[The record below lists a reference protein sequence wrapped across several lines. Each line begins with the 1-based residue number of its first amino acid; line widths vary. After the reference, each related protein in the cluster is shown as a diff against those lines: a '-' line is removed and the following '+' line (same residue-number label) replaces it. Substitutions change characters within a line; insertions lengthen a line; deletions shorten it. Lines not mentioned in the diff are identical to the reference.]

1 MKELRLYSKF
11 IPHENVRE
19 RNEVKA
25 LVAHKVTKELVNL
38 FAKDLAD
45 RLTNAIQE
53 KVTDKLEG
61 CLVRDPPGVTNFNR
75 SSYDIYNTTV
85 VIGFDLDAVVEL
97 IEEHTNF
104 SVYGTDKEVGVID
117 EHLRRQRERLW
128 LAEKINNE
136 L

>member
-11 IPHENVRE
+11 IPHENVNN

-25 LVAHKVTKELVNL
+25 FVAHKVTKELVNL
-38 FAKDLAD
+38 FATDLAD

-53 KVTDKLEG
+53 KVTDKLER

-75 SSYDIYNTTV
+75 ESYDIYNTTV

-97 IEEHTNF
+97 IEEHTNY
-104 SVYGTDKEVGVID
+104 SICCDNKDEGVIP
-117 EHLRRQRERLW
+117 EHLRRQQERLW
-128 LAEKINNE
+128 LTRNQK
-136 L
+136 